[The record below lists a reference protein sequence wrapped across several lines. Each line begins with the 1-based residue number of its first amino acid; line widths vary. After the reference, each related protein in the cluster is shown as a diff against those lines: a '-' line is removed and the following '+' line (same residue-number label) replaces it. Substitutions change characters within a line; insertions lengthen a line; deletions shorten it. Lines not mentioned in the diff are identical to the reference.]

1 MQVYMKMGK
10 ENTNHLSSVRL
21 RCNILTISAL
31 NTDRCKKQSVIN
43 PLVAGLPDGC
53 TVLSVSF

>member
-1 MQVYMKMGK
+1 MQVLCENEK
-10 ENTNHLSSVRL
+10 EKRKRLSSVRL

-31 NTDRCKKQSVIN
+31 HTDRCKKQSVIN

>member
-31 NTDRCKKQSVIN
+31 HTDRCKNQSVN
-43 PLVAGLPDGC
+43 TLHKAVGGL
-53 TVLSVSF
+53 FA